1 MTRKWFVAAGL
12 AAMLGLAGASLA
24 AGMINIKG
32 SDTCVNLVQRLA
44 EVYMEKNRVPIAVT
58 GGGSGTGIAAL
69 INGTIDVADS
79 SREMKPEEIQQA
91 KAQGFTPAEFTIAVD
106 GLSIIVNK
114 ANPVKQLTTDEVG
127 RIFKGEITNWSQ
139 VGGASRPITLYG
151 RQSNSGTYA
160 FLQEHVLKGD
170 YSPHMNQM
178 NGNAQIVEAVK
189 RDVTAAGYCGVG
201 YVEREAGR
209 TLSVL
214 KIAKAKGQTAYSPL
228 EKSSVDSG
236 AYPISRGLYQYT
248 KGKPSGAVRDLIVWE
263 LSPAGQK
270 VVAEE
275 GFFTV
280 GKAAMNKNAA
290 NLR

>member
-1 MTRKWFVAAGL
+1 MRKWLVLGCLAVALG
-12 AAMLGLAGASLA
+12 AAATGLA

-44 EVYMEKNRVPIAVT
+44 EVYMQKSRVPLAVT

-69 INGTIDVADS
+69 INGTIDVADA
-79 SREMKPEEIQQA
+79 SREMKAAEVQQA
-91 KAQGFTPAEFTIAVD
+91 QARGFTPAEFTIAVD

-114 ANPVKQLTTDEVG
+114 ANPVKQLNTNEVG
-127 RIFKGEITNWSQ
+127 RIFKGEVTNWSQ
-139 VGGASRPITLYG
+139 VGGPDRPITLYG
-151 RQSNSGTYA
+151 RQSNSGTYV

-170 YSPHMNQM
+170 YSQHMNQM

-189 RDVTAAGYCGVG
+189 RDLSAIGYCGVG
-201 YVEREAGR
+201 YVEREAGK
-209 TLSVL
+209 TLTVL
-214 KIAKAKGQTAYSPL
+214 KVSKAKGQPAYSPL
-228 EKSSVDSG
+228 EKKNVDSG

-248 KGKPSGAVRDLIVWE
+248 KGKPAGAVRDFVVWE

-280 GKAAMNKNAA
+280 GKAAMARNMS
-290 NLR
+290 NLK